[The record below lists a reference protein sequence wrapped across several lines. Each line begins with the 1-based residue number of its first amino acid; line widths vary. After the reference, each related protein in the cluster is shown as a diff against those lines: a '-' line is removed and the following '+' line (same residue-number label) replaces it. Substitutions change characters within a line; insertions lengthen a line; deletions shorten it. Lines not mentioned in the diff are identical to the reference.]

1 MKLALTTP
9 KDLFI
14 CKLPARKKNPK
25 QLVYLTSLSRFA
37 PAPLGSIRE
46 LPAISCKEIK
56 ASEGG
61 QAVSGY
67 YWLDLIRSGDSF
79 LTYCD
84 MVKEGEKEIIPPG
97 FSLTFF
103 FHQHYILLFS
113 LTVVYT
119 LRRSPALWYFPPNFL
134 ILEFFCTN
142 FIADISYS
150 RFNFCKVN
158 FGYVSSSPVFSSIS
172 SSIAEAFVNTF
183 TFSILFPFVLYRCCY
198 LSIWVAR

>member
-1 MKLALTTP
+1 MQRNQGERGRTSGQWLLLVGFNQIWRLCFNLLWHGKRRWERNYTTWVLAH
-9 KDLFI
+9 I
-14 CKLPARKKNPK
+14 
-25 QLVYLTSLSRFA
+25 
-37 PAPLGSIRE
+37 
-46 LPAISCKEIK
+46 
-56 ASEGG
+56 
-61 QAVSGY
+61 
-67 YWLDLIRSGDSF
+67 
-79 LTYCD
+79 
-84 MVKEGEKEIIPPG
+84 
-97 FSLTFF
+97 F

-113 LTVVYT
+113 LTVIYT

-172 SSIAEAFVNTF
+172 SSIAEAFVNAF